1 MTPTPPCDA
10 VECVWG
16 GYGSTFKRDTKLAP
30 WQWAKRHARIFNS
43 ERSEKFDP
51 DQTPWLL
58 APLERAADSET
69 RQVVFIAPT
78 GSGKS
83 TLAEALI
90 PYVVAEDPGN
100 FLYASQTDPDAS
112 FWAETRLLPTLRAC
126 DPIKGLWPEDR
137 HKSRKL
143 EIIFPHMAL
152 VLGGANLSNFQE
164 KSCRWLY
171 GDEVWRWNPG
181 LVREFLARHHNRWN
195 RKVFLVSQ
203 GGFVGS
209 ELDLEW
215 KKTPQCEF
223 SWRCEKCGSA
233 QEYSFDSLRFD
244 RIERDGGVIDEEAT
258 ARTARMEC
266 IECRAQYADNV
277 QNRRRLASSNL
288 GNGHR
293 GYIARNEYA
302 LTGHAGYHVDSLAVW
317 WIPWADEVL
326 GWLEAQRVLKT
337 GVIDKYMQW
346 WTKRRAKFWSDDQ
359 ADTKVEIQRSDFTKL
374 DHEDGKPIAGEAH
387 RFLTVDVGGD
397 HFWCIVQAWRQ
408 GGSSRILYEG
418 WVPAEGDRGAAIDRI
433 AKKYN
438 VSPNHVLI
446 DIGFEQDAIF
456 DLMAKYGWLGV
467 KGEGTKRSWPA
478 IMQNGQK
485 VERLFSQV
493 QRARSKSGPIVKF
506 VFLATNP
513 IKDIAHRILTGNGAR
528 LELPAD
534 LSKVFENHCRAERR
548 EMVRA
553 AKTGQEQSVW
563 VTRNRQN
570 HLWDCLVYQVGAALI
585 CRIFDG
591 GSDGE

>member
-1 MTPTPPCDA
+1 MINSAVKAGACVAWRPPT
-10 VECVWG
+10 
-16 GYGSTFKRDTKLAP
+16 KMKLSK
-30 WQWAKRHARIFNS
+30 WAAKHVRIQNS
-43 ERSEKFDP
+43 ERASSFDP
-51 DQTPWLL
+51 DQTPWLI
-58 APLERAADSET
+58 APLECAADSET

-112 FWAETRLLPTLRAC
+112 FWAETRLLPTLRSC
-126 DPIKGLWPEDR
+126 DPIKNLWPDDR

-143 EIIFPHMAL
+143 EVIFPHMAL

-171 GDEVWRWNPG
+171 GDEVWRWNTG

-215 KKTPQCEF
+215 KKTPQAEF
-223 SWRCEKCGSA
+223 SWRCDKCGSA

-244 RIERDGGVIDEEAT
+244 RVEREDGKIDEEAT
-258 ARTARMEC
+258 AKTARMEC
-266 IECRAQYADNV
+266 IVCRAQFADNV
-277 QNRRRLASSNL
+277 QNRRRLASSNI
-288 GNGHR
+288 GNGMR

-302 LTGHAGYHVDSLAVW
+302 LTGHAGFHVDSLAVW

-326 GWLEAQRVLKT
+326 GWLEAQRVLKS

-374 DHEDGKPIAGEAH
+374 DHEDGRPIDDEAA

-397 HFWCIVQAWRQ
+397 HFWAIVQAWRK
-408 GGSSRILYEG
+408 GGSSRILFEG
-418 WVPAEGDRGAAIDRI
+418 YVAAEGDEGQRI
-433 AKKYN
+433 HEIANRYGVK
-438 VSPNHVLI
+438 PNCVLI
-446 DIGFEQDAIF
+446 DIGFEQD
-456 DLMAKYGWLGV
+456 
-467 KGEGTKRSWPA
+467 
-478 IMQNGQK
+478 
-485 VERLFSQV
+485 
-493 QRARSKSGPIVKF
+493 
-506 VFLATNP
+506 
-513 IKDIAHRILTGNGAR
+513 
-528 LELPAD
+528 
-534 LSKVFENHCRAERR
+534 
-548 EMVRA
+548 
-553 AKTGQEQSVW
+553 
-563 VTRNRQN
+563 
-570 HLWDCLVYQVGAALI
+570 
-585 CRIFDG
+585 RIFG
-591 GSDGE
+591 